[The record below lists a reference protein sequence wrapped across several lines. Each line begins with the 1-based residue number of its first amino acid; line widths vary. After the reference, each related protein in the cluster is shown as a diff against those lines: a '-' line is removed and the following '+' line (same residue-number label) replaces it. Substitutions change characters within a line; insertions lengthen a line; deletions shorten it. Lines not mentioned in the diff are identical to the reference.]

1 LTAKLVAAKD
11 TVHTQRDI
19 VRIAPRRAAAE
30 QAAVVELSKLTPPA
44 SMAGQYRQIV
54 AARRGIAE
62 DIAKVGEYAASKNH
76 PQERRLLLASARLI
90 VQMRATA
97 QRSGFKDCAQIE

>member
-1 LTAKLVAAKD
+1 VL
-11 TVHTQRDI
+11 RDI
-19 VRIAPRRAAAE
+19 PVSRITAAMPPWPR
-30 QAAVVELSKLTPPA
+30 AAVVELSKLTPPA
-44 SMAGQYRQIV
+44 SMADHYRQIV
-54 AARRGIAE
+54 AARRAIAE